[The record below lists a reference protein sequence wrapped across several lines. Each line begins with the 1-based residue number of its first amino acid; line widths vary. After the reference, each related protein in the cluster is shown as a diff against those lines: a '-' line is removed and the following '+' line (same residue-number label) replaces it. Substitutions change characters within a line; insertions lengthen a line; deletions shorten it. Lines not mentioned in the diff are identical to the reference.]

1 MSREANLSVAER
13 EFVLE
18 ALRQG
23 QRLDGRQ
30 ADQYRPLSISF
41 GEEYGHVKLQLG
53 KTSLVVRISA
63 EVTKPRDERPFD
75 GLFNIN
81 VELSAMGSPR
91 LGEWPVCSSHELI
104 FGALLSNIIAKYSS
118 NDAEAYVANVV
129 DRVVRH
135 SNALDTES
143 LCIVQGVSCWS
154 IRADVH
160 VLDFDGNLTDAV
172 CIAVM
177 TGLQH
182 FRRPDAVVR
191 DGQVIVYGI
200 DERVPVA
207 LNITHKPLS
216 VTFNAFNEG
225 KNLIL
230 DASLKEELASE
241 GELVIGINNG
251 GEVCFLSKFA
261 GAPVDAHDIVEKSN
275 VALEKVKEINARIDK
290 VLLADLSRRG
300 KKGMMEESR
309 AENDREIDSRTTTVV

>member
-81 VELSAMGSPR
+81 VELSAMGSPAWENGR
-91 LGEWPVCSSHELI
+91 
-104 FGALLSNIIAKYSS
+104 S